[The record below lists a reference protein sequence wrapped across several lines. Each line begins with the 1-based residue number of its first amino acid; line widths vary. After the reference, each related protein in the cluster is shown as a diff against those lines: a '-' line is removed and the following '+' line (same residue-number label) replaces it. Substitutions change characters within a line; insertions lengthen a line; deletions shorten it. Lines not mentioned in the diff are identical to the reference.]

1 MLINKQKDIMIRR
14 FNAFSDNYI
23 WGIEIDQTI
32 WIVDPGESH
41 EVLKFLEDLKQHCS
55 IGAILVTHR
64 HHDHVGG
71 IKDLANSRFAG
82 SDLRSR

>member
-1 MLINKQKDIMIRR
+1 MIRR

-32 WIVDPGESH
+32 CLVDPGESH
-41 EVLKFLEDLKQHCS
+41 EVLKFLENFKKRYS

-71 IKDLANSRFAG
+71 IKDLANSGFAG
-82 SDLRSR
+82 SDLRSH

>member
-1 MLINKQKDIMIRR
+1 MIRR

-41 EVLKFLEDLKQHCS
+41 EVLKFLENSKQRYS

-71 IKDLANSRFAG
+71 INGHGFKIWRKKH
-82 SDLRSR
+82 RQKV